1 MGAVEKEKLNKETNS
16 QINKQ
21 TGKKNEARQQGPL
34 LSDET
39 FFNECLN
46 LDYPGMETVKA
57 AVQEASNTQ
66 AISHDYQKAR
76 KAMAAYIRQNLD
88 ADRFFEIPYEI
99 PENIYKLPGE
109 TDAEA
114 VERICNHTLVS
125 VGIPFEYGK
134 GNPVDWEAN
143 PTYNSYKEWTWQLN
157 RHNDIKLLAHEY
169 NKTKNEKIAY
179 AAAELMDSWFKQA
192 VRPDANCA
200 GYMTKCWRTIECGIR
215 MGANWP
221 YILFTFYK
229 TPAFTDDLLIDWY
242 KSVYEHGERLSKN
255 HMTGNWLI
263 MEMNGLGQIG
273 ILYPQFKKSEQWLKQ
288 ALESLEEEL
297 DRQIYPDGFQ
307 YELTTNYHDVVIN
320 NYQRFIEVAYKF
332 GKTVPETLLEKL
344 SRACELDIKL
354 MMPDGTTPD
363 LNDGRRRNVK
373 ESYEI
378 RKRILPDDVRA
389 KWITEGDET
398 GKPEYIS
405 VAMPWSGFATLRTG
419 WEKNDAWVLMDA
431 APFGRAHQHEDKL
444 SVLLYANGKLLLTEG
459 GNYAYDESEMRKYV
473 LSTRSHNTVRVDGQD
488 QNRRKTYE
496 WKEDDIRK
504 KSNLDTHFSEKWDY
518 AKSAY
523 DGGYGEEQ
531 DKSPVHERSIFFYR
545 DKNKPILIA
554 VDRLMDVQNAS
565 TSHIWD
571 VLWHIDS
578 TVEEQNANHI
588 RFADADMAWSA
599 GDTTVITGQ
608 ETPEWQGFIATETKQ
623 GMYRAVPCVDTKTT
637 GNATRIVTVLAPY
650 PAEEK
655 GEMKHLIGV
664 KASSKLADTAI
675 TLVFDDGSE
684 WTLDENILREE

>member
-1 MGAVEKEKLNKETNS
+1 MEKK
-16 QINKQ
+16 
-21 TGKKNEARQQGPL
+21 QQGPL

-46 LDYPGMETVKA
+46 LDYPGMEAVKA
-57 AVQEASNTQ
+57 AVKEAPKGAATAGSETQ
-66 AISHDYQKAR
+66 NSAKDYRRVR
-76 KAMAAYIRQNLD
+76 KEMASYIRKTLD
-88 ADRFFEIPYEI
+88 SDRFFEIPYEI

-109 TDAEA
+109 SDAEA
-114 VERICNHTLVS
+114 AERICNHTLVS
-125 VGIPFEYGK
+125 VGVPCEYGK
-134 GNPVDWEAN
+134 DNPVDWEAN
-143 PTYNSYKEWTWQLN
+143 PTYNGYKEWTWQLS

-169 NKTKNEKIAY
+169 NKTKNEKFAY

-192 VRPDANCA
+192 VRPDADCV
-200 GYMTKCWRTIECGIR
+200 GYLTKCWRTIECGIR

-332 GKTVPETLLEKL
+332 GKTVPATLLEKL

-363 LNDGRRRNVK
+363 LNDGCRRNVK
-373 ESYEI
+373 KSYEV
-378 RKRILPDDVRA
+378 RKRILPNDKRA
-389 KWITEGDET
+389 KWITEGDES
-398 GKPEYIS
+398 GKPEYTS
-405 VAMPWSGFATLRTG
+405 VAMPWSGFAAFRTG
-419 WEKNDAWVLMDA
+419 WEKDDAWVLMDA

-444 SVLLYANGKLLLTEG
+444 SVLLYANGKFLLTEG

-496 WKEDDIRK
+496 WKEEDIKK
-504 KSNLDTHFSEKWDY
+504 KSNLDTHFSQTWDY

-523 DGGYGEEQ
+523 NEGYGEEQ

-545 DKNKPILIA
+545 DKKQPILIA
-554 VDRLMDVQNAS
+554 VDRLSDTQNKEE
-565 TSHIWD
+565 TVHTWD
-571 VLWHIDS
+571 ILWHIDS
-578 TVEEQNANHI
+578 TIEEQTADHI

-599 GDTTVITGQ
+599 GDTTIIAGQ
-608 ETPEWQGFIATETKQ
+608 ETPEWQGFIATGTKQ
-623 GMYRAVPCVDTKTT
+623 GMYRAVPCVDTKAT
-637 GNATRIVTVLAPY
+637 GSAVRIVTVLAPY
-650 PAEEK
+650 SAEESSVT
-655 GEMKHLIGV
+655 KHLIGV
-664 KASSKLADTAI
+664 KASSDPADTTI
-675 TLVFDDGSE
+675 TLTFDDGSV
-684 WTLDENILREE
+684 WTLDEVDARL

>member
-1 MGAVEKEKLNKETNS
+1 MEKK
-16 QINKQ
+16 
-21 TGKKNEARQQGPL
+21 QQGPL

-46 LDYPGMETVKA
+46 LDYPGMEAVKA
-57 AVQEASNTQ
+57 AVKEAPKGAATAGSETQ
-66 AISHDYQKAR
+66 NSAKDYRRVR
-76 KAMAAYIRQNLD
+76 KEMASYIRKTLD
-88 ADRFFEIPYEI
+88 SDRFFEIPYEI

-109 TDAEA
+109 SDAEA
-114 VERICNHTLVS
+114 AERICNHTLVS
-125 VGIPFEYGK
+125 VGVPCEYGK
-134 GNPVDWEAN
+134 DNPVDWEAN
-143 PTYNSYKEWTWQLN
+143 PTYNGYKEWTWQLS

-169 NKTKNEKIAY
+169 NKTKNEKFAY

-192 VRPDANCA
+192 VRPDADCV
-200 GYMTKCWRTIECGIR
+200 GYWTKFWRTIECGIR

-332 GKTVPETLLEKL
+332 GKTVPATLLEKL

-363 LNDGRRRNVK
+363 LNDGCRRNVK
-373 ESYEI
+373 KSYEV
-378 RKRILPDDVRA
+378 RKRILPNDKRA
-389 KWITEGDET
+389 KWITEGDES
-398 GKPEYIS
+398 GKPEYTS
-405 VAMPWSGFATLRTG
+405 VAMPWSGFAAFRTG
-419 WEKNDAWVLMDA
+419 WEKDDAWVLMDA

-444 SVLLYANGKLLLTEG
+444 SVLLYANGKFLLTEG

-496 WKEDDIRK
+496 WKEEDIKK
-504 KSNLDTHFSEKWDY
+504 KSNLDTHFSQTWDY

-523 DGGYGEEQ
+523 NEGYGEEQ

-545 DKNKPILIA
+545 DKKQPILIA
-554 VDRLMDVQNAS
+554 VDRLSDTQNKEE
-565 TSHIWD
+565 TVHTWD
-571 VLWHIDS
+571 ILWHIDS
-578 TVEEQNANHI
+578 TIEEQTADHI

-599 GDTTVITGQ
+599 GDTTIIAGQ
-608 ETPEWQGFIATETKQ
+608 ETPEWQGFIATGTKQ
-623 GMYRAVPCVDTKTT
+623 GMYRAVPCVDTKAT
-637 GNATRIVTVLAPY
+637 GSAVRIVTVLAPY
-650 PAEEK
+650 SAEESSVT
-655 GEMKHLIGV
+655 KHLIGV
-664 KASSKLADTAI
+664 KASSDPADTTI
-675 TLVFDDGSE
+675 TLTFDDGSV
-684 WTLDENILREE
+684 WTLDEVDARL

>member
-1 MGAVEKEKLNKETNS
+1 MD
-16 QINKQ
+16 
-21 TGKKNEARQQGPL
+21 KKQQGPL
-34 LSDET
+34 LSDEK

-46 LDYPGMETVKA
+46 LNYPGMEVVKA
-57 AVQEASNTQ
+57 AVEEASKIT
-66 AISHDYQKAR
+66 AEEASRDLKTAATSHDYSKAR
-76 KAMAAYIRQNLD
+76 KAMASYIRQTLD

-109 TDAEA
+109 TDADA

-125 VGIPFEYGK
+125 VGIPCEYGK
-134 GNPVDWEAN
+134 DNPVDWEAN
-143 PTYNSYKEWTWQLN
+143 PTYNGYREWTWQLS

-169 NKTKNEKIAY
+169 NKTKNEKLAY
-179 AAAELMDSWFKQA
+179 AVAELMGSWFKQA
-192 VRPDANCA
+192 VRPDADCV
-200 GYMTKCWRTIECGIR
+200 GYLTKCWRTIECGIR

-332 GKTVPETLLEKL
+332 GKTVPKTLLEKL

-363 LNDGRRRNVK
+363 INDGCRRDVK
-373 ESYEI
+373 GSYEI
-378 RKRILPDDVRA
+378 RKRILPDDKRA

-398 GKPEYIS
+398 GMPEYTS
-405 VAMPWSGFATLRTG
+405 VAMMWSGFAALRTG
-419 WEKNDAWVLMDA
+419 WEKDDAWVLMDA

-444 SVLLYANGKLLLTEG
+444 SVLLYANGKFLLTEG
-459 GNYAYDESEMRKYV
+459 GNYAYDESEMRNYV

-488 QNRRKTYE
+488 QNRRKTYA
-496 WKEDDIRK
+496 WKEDDIKK

-518 AKSAY
+518 AKSVY
-523 DGGYGEEQ
+523 DEGYGEAQ
-531 DKSPVHERSIFFYR
+531 DKTPVHERSIYFYR
-545 DKNKPILIA
+545 DKSNPILIA
-554 VDRLMDVQNAS
+554 VDCLSDVQDAAA
-565 TSHIWD
+565 THTWD
-571 VLWHIDS
+571 VLWHVDS
-578 TVEEQNANHI
+578 AVEEKTAEHT
-588 RFADADMAWSA
+588 RFADADMAWSV

-608 ETPEWQGFIATETKQ
+608 ETPEWQGFIATGTKQ
-623 GMYRAVPCVDTKTT
+623 GMYRAVPCVDTKVT
-637 GNATRIVTVLAPY
+637 GSAVRIVTVLAPY
-650 PAEEK
+650 PAEK
-655 GEMKHLIGV
+655 SGAMKHLIGV
-664 KASSKLADTAI
+664 KASSDMTDTEI
-675 TLVFDDGSE
+675 TLTFDDGSV
-684 WTLDENILREE
+684 WTLDEKTLRG

>member
-1 MGAVEKEKLNKETNS
+1 MD
-16 QINKQ
+16 
-21 TGKKNEARQQGPL
+21 KKQQGPL

-46 LDYPGMETVKA
+46 LDYPGMEAVKA
-57 AVQEASNTQ
+57 AVKT
-66 AISHDYQKAR
+66 SHDYQKAR
-76 KAMAAYIRQNLD
+76 TAMASYIRQTLD

-125 VGIPFEYGK
+125 VGVPCEYGK
-134 GNPVDWEAN
+134 DNPVDWEAN
-143 PTYNSYKEWTWQLN
+143 PTYNGYKEWTWQLS

-169 NKTKNEKIAY
+169 NKTKNEKLAY

-192 VRPDANCA
+192 VRPDADCV
-200 GYMTKCWRTIECGIR
+200 GYLTKCWRTIECGIR

-307 YELTTNYHDVVIN
+307 YELTTNYHDVVP
-320 NYQRFIEVAYKF
+320 A
-332 GKTVPETLLEKL
+332 TLLEKL

-363 LNDGRRRNVK
+363 LNDGCRRNVK
-373 ESYEI
+373 KSYEV
-378 RKRILPDDVRA
+378 RKRILPNDKRA
-389 KWITEGDET
+389 KWITEGDES
-398 GKPEYIS
+398 GKPEYTS
-405 VAMPWSGFATLRTG
+405 VAMPWSGFAAFRTG
-419 WEKNDAWVLMDA
+419 WEKDDAWVLMDA

-444 SVLLYANGKLLLTEG
+444 SVLLYANGKILLTEG

-496 WKEDDIRK
+496 WKEEDIKK
-504 KSNLDTHFSEKWDY
+504 KSNLDTHFSQTWDY

-523 DGGYGEEQ
+523 NEGYGEEQ

-545 DKNKPILIA
+545 DKKQPILIT
-554 VDRLMDVQNAS
+554 VDRLSDTQDAK
-565 TSHIWD
+565 TAHTWD
-571 VLWHIDS
+571 ILWHIDS
-578 TVEEQNANHI
+578 TVEEQTADHI
-588 RFADADMAWSA
+588 CFADADMAWSA

-608 ETPEWQGFIATETKQ
+608 ETPEWQGFIATGTKQ
-623 GMYRAVPCVDTKTT
+623 GMYRAVPCVDTKAT
-637 GNATRIVTVLAPY
+637 GNAVRIVTVLAPY
-650 PAEEK
+650 SAEES
-655 GEMKHLIGV
+655 GTTKHLLSV
-664 KASSKLADTAI
+664 KASSDPTATAI
-675 TLVFDDGSE
+675 TLTFDDGSV
-684 WTLDENILREE
+684 WTLDENTLREQ

>member
-1 MGAVEKEKLNKETNS
+1 MD
-16 QINKQ
+16 
-21 TGKKNEARQQGPL
+21 KKQQGPL

-46 LDYPGMETVKA
+46 LDYPGMEAVKA
-57 AVQEASNTQ
+57 AVKT
-66 AISHDYQKAR
+66 SHDYQKAR
-76 KAMAAYIRQNLD
+76 KAMATYIRQTLD

-109 TDAEA
+109 SDAKA
-114 VERICNHTLVS
+114 AERICNHTLVS
-125 VGIPFEYGK
+125 VGVPCEYGK
-134 GNPVDWEAN
+134 DNPVDWEAN
-143 PTYNSYKEWTWQLN
+143 PTYNGYKEWTWQLS

-169 NKTKNEKIAY
+169 NKTKNEKLAD

-192 VRPDANCA
+192 VRPDADCA
-200 GYMTKCWRTIECGIR
+200 GYKTKCWRTIECGIR

-273 ILYPQFKKSEQWLKQ
+273 ILYPQFKKSEQWLEQ

-332 GKTVPETLLEKL
+332 GKTIPATLLEKL

-363 LNDGRRRNVK
+363 LNDGCRRNVK
-373 ESYEI
+373 KSYEV
-378 RKRILPDDVRA
+378 RKRILPNDARA
-389 KWITEGDET
+389 KWITEGNEA
-398 GKPEYIS
+398 GKPEYTS
-405 VAMPWSGFATLRTG
+405 SAMPWSGFAALRTG
-419 WEKNDAWVLMDA
+419 WEKDDAWVLMDA
-431 APFGRAHQHEDKL
+431 APFGKAHQHEDKL
-444 SVLLYANGKLLLTEG
+444 SVLLYANGKFLLTEG
-459 GNYAYDESEMRKYV
+459 GNYAYDESEMRNYV

-496 WKEDDIRK
+496 WKEEDIK
-504 KSNLDTHFSEKWDY
+504 KKANLEWNFSEKWDY

-523 DGGYGEEQ
+523 DEGYGEEQ

-545 DKNKPILIA
+545 DKKHPILIA
-554 VDRLMDVQNAS
+554 VDRLSDTQNEENVH
-565 TSHIWD
+565 TWD

-578 TVEEQNANHI
+578 TVKDQTADHI
-588 RFADADMAWSA
+588 QFADADMAWST

-608 ETPEWQGFIATETKQ
+608 ETPEWQGFIATGTKQ
-623 GMYRAVPCVDTKTT
+623 GMYRAVPCIDTKAT
-637 GNATRIVTVLAPY
+637 GSAVRIVTVFAPH
-650 PAEEK
+650 PAEK
-655 GEMKHLIGV
+655 TDATKHLISV
-664 KASSKLADTAI
+664 KASSNLADTTI
-675 TLVFDDGSE
+675 TLTFDDDSV
-684 WTLDENILREE
+684 WTLDENTLCEQ